1 VTLKTIAGRRIR
13 MQVLV
18 ADSQPKVRFALRVLL
33 ERQPGFEVIGE
44 AAEAKE
50 LLALAGRGCPGVVLL
65 DWGLPGQ
72 APGETIAWL
81 RRLSPSPAI
90 VVLSGRPELRSEA
103 LAAGADDFVSKADP
117 PECLL
122 SALGV
127 AACSPGRVQ
136 A

>member
-1 VTLKTIAGRRIR
+1 
-13 MQVLV
+13 MQILL

-33 ERQPGFEVIGE
+33 ERQPGLEVLGE

-50 LLALAGRGCPGVVLL
+50 LLALAGRVCPGLVLL

-72 APGETIAWL
+72 KPGETVASL
-81 RRLSPSPAI
+81 RRLCPSLAI
-90 VVLSGRPELRSEA
+90 VVLSGRPELRSAA

-122 SALGV
+122 SALDSV
-127 AACSPGRVQ
+127 ACSPGGVR